1 MIKSLLIF
9 TRSLLLDKKR
19 KVLSTDRG
27 KFFSRYKRKVLVYM
41 DRRRLSWQIKT
52 LFWADRGEVTSR

>member
-27 KFFSRYKRKVLVYM
+27 KFFSKCKRKVLVYM

-52 LFWADRGEVTSR
+52 LFLSERGEVTSR